1 MGRLLFL
8 ILMLFGAASAAE
20 AAPRI
25 AAWETCD
32 GSVCRPLEGVID
44 PWNRLLVVRGK
55 IDGQGDGLWALSVAG
70 AASSEVW
77 FNGVRIGAN
86 GQPGATRGEET
97 PGRYEAAFVL
107 PAHLWKPSGNTLVVR
122 FSAHRMG
129 IHFRHPIADI
139 RIHKVG
145 LNRPWGGFGLTF
157 GAVGALVVGF
167 AGFVALSIARPS
179 RPLVLLAG
187 IAAVVALQGITE
199 SLRWWII
206 YPYPFHAWRM
216 CAVWVF
222 AASFAILLSAYAA
235 ERFWPERRRTL
246 LIVAIALA
254 GATVLIP
261 GFDYK
266 AAGAIEAGV
275 VLAAVAS
282 IRGIRAGRPGAK
294 TTLAYVATYIALLV
308 LSPGFFLDHAFFF
321 LVACLVLALLVG
333 EVVRIARRDR
343 DREAALT
350 RAASSAERL
359 SVATARGVELVRVE
373 DIVAIVGADD
383 YAELR
388 LTGGRT
394 LLHAAR
400 LDHLEANLPPGFVR
414 IHRSVIAN
422 LAHATGLTRD
432 GERWRLELVETASAP
447 VSRARLPALK
457 ARLDSD

>member
-1 MGRLLFL
+1 MGRLLLL
-8 ILMLFGAASAAE
+8 IIALLGVSGAAE

-32 GSVCRPLEGVID
+32 GPVCRPLTGVID
-44 PWNRLLVVRGK
+44 PWKRLLTLRGR
-55 IDGQGDGLWALSVAG
+55 IEGHGEGPWAVSIAG

-86 GQPGATRGEET
+86 GRPGATRAEET
-97 PGRYEAAFVL
+97 PGRYEAAFLL
-107 PAHLWKPSGNTLVVR
+107 PEHLWKPSGNRLDVR

-129 IHFRHPIADI
+129 IHFRHPIADV
-139 RIHKVG
+139 RIHRVR
-145 LNRPWGGFGLTF
+145 LSRPWGGFGLTF
-157 GAVGALVVGF
+157 GAVGALVVGC

-179 RPLVLLAG
+179 RPLILLAG

-222 AASFAILLSAYAA
+222 AAIFAILLSVYAA

-246 LIVAIALA
+246 LIVAMALA

-266 AAGAIEAGV
+266 AAGAIEVGV
-275 VLAAVAS
+275 ALAAVAS

-294 TTLAYVATYIALLV
+294 ATLAYVATYIALLV
-308 LSPGFFLDHAFFF
+308 FSPGFFLDHAFFF
-321 LVACLVLALLVG
+321 LVACLVLALLIG
-333 EVVRIARRDR
+333 ELVRVARRDR

-350 RAASSAERL
+350 RAASTAERL
-359 SVATARGVELVRVE
+359 SVATARGVELVRVA

-400 LDHLEANLPPGFVR
+400 LDHLEANLPASFMR

-422 LAHATGLTRD
+422 LAHATGLARD
-432 GERWRLELVETASAP
+432 GERWRLELVETASQP
-447 VSRARLPALK
+447 VSRSRLPALR
-457 ARLDSD
+457 ARIDGD